1 LLKKFKAD
9 NLKISD
15 NLESINSM
23 VLTKIKK
30 EIYHLSDFMKTQEK
44 EIEINKILFYKSY
57 EKIVKKFMKIY
68 KNYFY
73 RGSKEIQ
80 EFWLQ
85 FIREMDKE
93 MEKALKSA
101 VKNSLVDLQKHI
113 KGEM

>member
-1 LLKKFKAD
+1 
-9 NLKISD
+9 
-15 NLESINSM
+15 M

-80 EFWLQ
+80 EFWL
-85 FIREMDKE
+85 
-93 MEKALKSA
+93 
-101 VKNSLVDLQKHI
+101 
-113 KGEM
+113 

>member
-1 LLKKFKAD
+1 
-9 NLKISD
+9 
-15 NLESINSM
+15 M

-68 KNYFY
+68 KAYFFD
-73 RGSKEIQ
+73 GSKEIQ

-85 FIREMDKE
+85 FARSLNSKRSSA
-93 MEKALKSA
+93 MEPTKTS
-101 VKNSLVDLQKHI
+101 
-113 KGEM
+113 